1 MRMRRKKHLDEKLA
15 RCDNL
20 FSFPHVNGDV
30 REAIRQPEYIDLAEY
45 FGNENPVHMEVGCG
59 KGQFVAEIAARNPG
73 INYVA
78 VEINKNVISMACQ
91 KAMEKGLRNILF
103 LQGGA
108 ELLQKYIRPGTIGR
122 VYLNFSCPYPKTTYA
137 NRRLTNVR
145 YLEIYRDL
153 CTPGA
158 EIHQKTDN
166 MHFFEYSIEQF
177 TAAGYQLKNVSLD
190 LHHSDFEGNIVTEY
204 ENRFASM
211 GMPIYRL
218 EAFLRT

>member
-30 REAIRQPEYIDLAEY
+30 RKAIRQSEYIDLAEY

-108 ELLQKYIRPGTIGR
+108 ELL
-122 VYLNFSCPYPKTTYA
+122 
-137 NRRLTNVR
+137 
-145 YLEIYRDL
+145 
-153 CTPGA
+153 
-158 EIHQKTDN
+158 
-166 MHFFEYSIEQF
+166 
-177 TAAGYQLKNVSLD
+177 
-190 LHHSDFEGNIVTEY
+190 
-204 ENRFASM
+204 
-211 GMPIYRL
+211 
-218 EAFLRT
+218 